1 VLLGLE
7 VQQEKE
13 VILVLRLIQAQREK
27 RVQQVSEA
35 QLAGL
40 ALQVYQEKQLIQA
53 QLEKQVQPVQL
64 VRRQLSIGEVSGGM
78 QFIIL

>member
-7 VQQEKE
+7 VQLEKE
-13 VILVLRLIQAQREK
+13 VLLVLRLIQAQRGK
-27 RVQQVSEA
+27 RVQQVPEA

-40 ALQVYQEKQLIQA
+40 ALQVYQEQQLIQA

-64 VRRQLSIGEVSGGM
+64 VRRQLSIGEENGGM
-78 QFIIL
+78 QFTIL

>member
-7 VQQEKE
+7 VQLEKE
-13 VILVLRLIQAQREK
+13 VLLVLRLIQAQRGK
-27 RVQQVSEA
+27 RAQQVPEA

-53 QLEKQVQPVQL
+53 QLEKQVQPVQQ
-64 VRRQLSIGEVSGGM
+64 VRRQLLIGEVSGGM
-78 QFIIL
+78 QFTIL